1 MNRKTAL
8 ITGATSGIGM
18 ACARR
23 FAVGGY
29 NLIITGRSADKLQA
43 LKAELEAGGVEVLAL
58 AFDVCNREATRDA
71 VASIPDA
78 FKPIDVLIN
87 NAGLARGLEPEYEGD
102 FQDWD
107 EMIDIYSNC
116 CYFHI
121 LSPLSSVFSVINTL
135 QNVFLHFPQYVT
147 VS

>member
-1 MNRKTAL
+1 
-8 ITGATSGIGM
+8 M

-29 NLIITGRSADKLQA
+29 NLIITGRSADKLQS
-43 LKAELEAGGVEVLAL
+43 LKAELEAGGVKVLAL
-58 AFDVCNREATRDA
+58 AFDVCNREATCDA

-107 EMIDIYSNC
+107 EMIDTNIKGLRQHRTAHRC
-116 CYFHI
+116 CPYKCT
-121 LSPLSSVFSVINTL
+121 SD
-135 QNVFLHFPQYVT
+135 
-147 VS
+147 

>member
-1 MNRKTAL
+1 MKRKTAL
-8 ITGATSGIGM
+8 ITGATSGIGE

-23 FAVGGY
+23 FANGGY
-29 NLIITGRSADKLQA
+29 NLIITGRSADKLQV

-78 FKPIDVLIN
+78 FKRIDVLIN

-107 EMIDIYSNC
+107 EMIDTNI
-116 CYFHI
+116 
-121 LSPLSSVFSVINTL
+121 
-135 QNVFLHFPQYVT
+135 
-147 VS
+147 